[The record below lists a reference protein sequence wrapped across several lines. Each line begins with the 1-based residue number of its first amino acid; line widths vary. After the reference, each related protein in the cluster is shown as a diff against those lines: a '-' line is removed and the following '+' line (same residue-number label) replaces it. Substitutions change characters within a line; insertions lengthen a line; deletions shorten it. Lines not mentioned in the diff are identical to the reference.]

1 MMFQLHYLAS
11 KSAPEL
17 SHSNKETKMIQQ
29 IMAEA
34 KDKMDK
40 ALEATKEDFASVRTG
55 RANPAMFQK
64 IMIDYYGTP
73 TPLAQL
79 AGIQNPEARSIL
91 ISPYDKSALSAI
103 EKALLAVP
111 NLGAQPNSDGNV
123 IRINLPELT
132 EERRKEYVKLTRD
145 KAEHGR
151 VSVRNIRRKA
161 KEDLEALKKDGGAG
175 EDDIERAEKE
185 LEAIT
190 KAHVDK
196 IDEALKNKEAE
207 LLEV

>member
-1 MMFQLHYLAS
+1 
-11 KSAPEL
+11 
-17 SHSNKETKMIQQ
+17 MIQET
-29 IMAEA
+29 IAEA

-40 ALEATKEDFASVRTG
+40 AVEATKEEFAQIRTG

-64 IMIDYYGTP
+64 VMIDYYGTP
-73 TPLAQL
+73 TPLSQL

-91 ISPYDKSALSAI
+91 ITPYDKAALGDI
-103 EKALLAVP
+103 ERALLAMP
-111 NLGAQPNSDGNV
+111 NLGAQPNSDGNL

-161 KEDLEALKKDGGAG
+161 KEDLETIKKDGDAG

-196 IDEALKNKEAE
+196 IDDALKNKEAE

>member
-1 MMFQLHYLAS
+1 
-11 KSAPEL
+11 
-17 SHSNKETKMIQQ
+17 MIQDV
-29 IMAEA
+29 MAEA
-34 KDKMDK
+34 KDKMAK

-64 IMIDYYGTP
+64 IMIEYYGTP
-73 TPLAQL
+73 TPLSQL

-91 ISPYDKSALSAI
+91 ITPYDKAALGDI
-103 EKALLAVP
+103 ERALLAMP

-123 IRINLPELT
+123 IRVNLPELT
-132 EERRKEYVKLTRD
+132 EDRRKEYVKLTRD
-145 KAEHGR
+145 KAEQGR

-161 KEDLEALKKDGGAG
+161 KEDLEALKKDGAVG
-175 EDDIERAEKE
+175 EDEVERAEKE

>member
-1 MMFQLHYLAS
+1 MIAEILA
-11 KSAPEL
+11 
-17 SHSNKETKMIQQ
+17 ET
-29 IMAEA
+29 

-40 ALEATKEDFASVRTG
+40 AVEATKEDFASIRTG

-64 IMIDYYGTP
+64 VMVDYYGTP
-73 TPLAQL
+73 TPLSQL

-91 ISPYDKSALSAI
+91 ITPYDKGALSGI
-103 EKALLAVP
+103 EKALLAMP
-111 NLGAQPNSDGNV
+111 NLGAQPNSDGNI

-151 VSVRNIRRKA
+151 VSVRNIRRKS
-161 KEDLEALKKDGGAG
+161 KEDLESLKKDGGAG
-175 EDDIERAEKE
+175 EDEIERAEKE

-190 KAHVDK
+190 KSHVDK

>member
-1 MMFQLHYLAS
+1 
-11 KSAPEL
+11 
-17 SHSNKETKMIQQ
+17 MIQETL
-29 IMAEA
+29 AEA

-40 ALEATKEDFASVRTG
+40 AVEATKEEFAQIRTG

-64 IMIDYYGTP
+64 VMIDYYGTP
-73 TPLAQL
+73 TPLSQL

-91 ISPYDKSALSAI
+91 ITPYDKAALGDI
-103 EKALLAVP
+103 ERALLAMP
-111 NLGAQPNSDGNV
+111 NLGAQPNSDGNL

-161 KEDLEALKKDGGAG
+161 KEDLETIKKDGDAG

-185 LEAIT
+185 IEAIT

-196 IDEALKNKEAE
+196 IDDALKNKEAE

>member
-1 MMFQLHYLAS
+1 
-11 KSAPEL
+11 
-17 SHSNKETKMIQQ
+17 MIQDV
-29 IMAEA
+29 MAEA

-64 IMIDYYGTP
+64 IMIEYYGTP
-73 TPLAQL
+73 TPLSQL

-91 ISPYDKSALSAI
+91 ITPYDKAALADI
-103 EKALLAVP
+103 EKALLAMP

-123 IRINLPELT
+123 IHVNLPELT
-132 EERRKEYVKLTRD
+132 EDRRKEYVKLTRD
-145 KAEHGR
+145 KAEQGR

-161 KEDLEALKKDGGAG
+161 KEDLEALKKDGAVG
-175 EDDIERAEKE
+175 EDEVERAEKE
-185 LEAIT
+185 LEAVT